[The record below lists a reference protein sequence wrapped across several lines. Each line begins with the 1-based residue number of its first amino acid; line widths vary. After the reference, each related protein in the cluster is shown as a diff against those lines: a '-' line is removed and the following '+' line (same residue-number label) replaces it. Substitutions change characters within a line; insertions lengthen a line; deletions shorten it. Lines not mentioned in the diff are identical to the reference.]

1 MQPMRDVY
9 SCSSETASH
18 VPQALYV
25 FLWVQSK
32 QSFNTEIALWLNYV
46 GICVSFFFMFLEAV
60 DMQRLTTKKSDLN
73 G

>member
-1 MQPMRDVY
+1 MQPMRDVH

-18 VPQALYV
+18 VPQALYI

-32 QSFNTEIALWLNYV
+32 QSFNTEIAPPAELCWHL
-46 GICVSFFFMFLEAV
+46 CQFFMFLEAV
-60 DMQRLTTKKSDLN
+60 DMQILTTKKSDLN